1 MSYAFWPY
9 LQDSTSPLPG
19 NGSTLISH
27 VLGFLETY
35 IHLIQH
41 ESDMYLAHEHH
52 LIPFNISFLAFISFI
67 EHFSGDA
74 LLPTTIHRRYPLGE
88 FSLSPLNTCTILT
101 RAAGTTPLPLQ
112 RHLQPLLRPHPLP
125 LRCFSVALGAM
136 QVELGVRSIMIQV
149 PNKEED
155 RGLQSILM
163 TFQWFA
169 IESMNWA
176 GILGGLLLLALLG
189 LAGADRV
196 AVVRQWWQGRNKEE
210 GFRGGGKD
218 MA

>member
-1 MSYAFWPY
+1 PLTEQLVKGRTIRICEIIRLHCVWTDHAIFLKPIPAHLMSYAFWPY

-88 FSLSPLNTCTILT
+88 FSLSPLNT
-101 RAAGTTPLPLQ
+101 
-112 RHLQPLLRPHPLP
+112 
-125 LRCFSVALGAM
+125 
-136 QVELGVRSIMIQV
+136 
-149 PNKEED
+149 
-155 RGLQSILM
+155 
-163 TFQWFA
+163 
-169 IESMNWA
+169 
-176 GILGGLLLLALLG
+176 
-189 LAGADRV
+189 
-196 AVVRQWWQGRNKEE
+196 
-210 GFRGGGKD
+210 
-218 MA
+218 